1 MNLVKSPLGNYFNW
15 EVMHG
20 DGDHYNNRVTTF
32 TTLDQPIDL
41 EEFETVKELKEF
53 LNTLPE
59 DQQIPELTFSFK
71 IMY

>member
-1 MNLVKSPLGNYFNW
+1 
-15 EVMHG
+15 MHG
-20 DGDHYNNRVTTF
+20 DGDHYDKGVTTF
-32 TTLDQPIDL
+32 TTRNQTIDL

-59 DQQIPELTFSFK
+59 DEQIPELTFRFK